1 MFRALKQKINMAEE
15 HTGHTENKVEHKA
28 EKKDEG
34 SIKIP
39 KRAFFLVAGFI
50 LIFIV
55 GFAFG
60 RLTGNTN
67 GAVVAGGNE
76 NGIPSGNGQ
85 PVKLSLDGE
94 PSLGNKDAPVQIVE
108 FSDYQCPF
116 CRRAYTQSYS
126 QIKKDYI
133 DTGKVYFVFKDFPLT
148 FHPAAIPAAEYANCA
163 NEQGKYWET
172 HDAIYDEQNK
182 LGQGTIEFGETE
194 LKKWVST
201 VPGINMQ
208 KLDACVKSGKYK
220 KEIEQDTAEGIAAGV
235 SGTPTF
241 FINGQALVG
250 AQPYSEFQRLIE
262 AELAA

>member
-34 SIKIP
+34 SMKIP

-67 GAVVAGGNE
+67 GAVVAGGND

-85 PVKLSLDGE
+85 PVKLSVDDDPAIGD
-94 PSLGNKDAPVQIVE
+94 PKAPIQIFE

-116 CRRAYTQSYS
+116 CRRSFSTTYP

-133 DTGKVYFVFKDFPLT
+133 DTGKVYFVF
-148 FHPAAIPAAEYANCA
+148 
-163 NEQGKYWET
+163 
-172 HDAIYDEQNK
+172 
-182 LGQGTIEFGETE
+182 
-194 LKKWVST
+194 
-201 VPGINMQ
+201 
-208 KLDACVKSGKYK
+208 
-220 KEIEQDTAEGIAAGV
+220 
-235 SGTPTF
+235 
-241 FINGQALVG
+241 
-250 AQPYSEFQRLIE
+250 
-262 AELAA
+262 

>member
-28 EKKDEG
+28 E
-34 SIKIP
+34 P